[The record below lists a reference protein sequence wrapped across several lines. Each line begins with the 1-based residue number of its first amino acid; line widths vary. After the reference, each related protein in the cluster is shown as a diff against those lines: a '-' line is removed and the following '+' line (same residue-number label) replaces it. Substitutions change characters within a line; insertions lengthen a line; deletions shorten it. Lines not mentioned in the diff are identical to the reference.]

1 MGESSGVNSPGG
13 SRSVGGSAF
22 IGHIGDVTAVSIGGM
37 IVNNL
42 NSTVWKSN
50 PVWSRGRISVSLL
63 ILFKFSTTIIVSY
76 AVLVSV
82 GGGGVVVLFMS
93 IGGGS
98 CRDAKSSRDEGSK
111 NNNSLK
117 I

>member
-50 PVWSRGRISVSLL
+50 PV
-63 ILFKFSTTIIVSY
+63 
-76 AVLVSV
+76 
-82 GGGGVVVLFMS
+82 
-93 IGGGS
+93 
-98 CRDAKSSRDEGSK
+98 
-111 NNNSLK
+111 
-117 I
+117 